1 VDRID
6 LKMLQLLQQR
16 TKLSGQIGKV
26 KRRHGAV
33 IYVPERERDLLA
45 RLVRLSKGRLPAKV
59 VVGLYREILSSS
71 RAEQQQPPI
80 GFLAVSADRVLP
92 AGHAAFGVCDQ
103 FLPTKTWSALA
114 KRLRSGAF
122 SLGLLTGDDLA
133 RALKTSKQRREFA
146 DHLTVAGDFSPTFD
160 AKASLAR
167 RIFIITPRRKGA
179 PRWPGRTADQFLI
192 LIECKST
199 ANAIKSL
206 LRSMPD
212 FSFHAEVPPHRTGPG
227 RSGLAL
233 ARLSLARAAD
243 ATKAASQ
250 LLSASKAGGIP
261 LSILGDY
268 LRTEDYGG

>member
-1 VDRID
+1 MDRID

-16 TKLSGQIGKV
+16 TKLSGQIGRV

-45 RLVRLSKGRLPAKV
+45 RLVRSGRLPAKV
-59 VVGLYREILSSS
+59 VAALYREILSHS

-80 GFLAVSADRVLP
+80 GFLNASAGVVLP
-92 AGHAAFGVCDQ
+92 AAHAAFGACDQ
-103 FLPTKTWSALA
+103 FLPRKTWPEVA
-114 KRLRSGAF
+114 KGLRSGAL
-122 SLGLLTGDDLA
+122 SLALLTGDDLV
-133 RALKTSKQRREFA
+133 RALRSAKSRREFT
-146 DHLTVAGDFSPTFD
+146 DHLKVAGDFSPAFD
-160 AKASLAR
+160 TKAPLAR
-167 RIFIITPRRKGA
+167 RIFIVTPRGN
-179 PRWPGRTADQFLI
+179 GTAGKANQFLI

-212 FSFHAEVPPHRTGPG
+212 YSIHAEGLPHRAGSG

-233 ARLSLARAAD
+233 ARLTLARAVSGNE
-243 ATKAASQ
+243 ATNR
-250 LLSASKAGGIP
+250 LLTASKARD
-261 LSILGDY
+261 LSVSILGVY